1 MNISFEKL
9 ISDLEKK
16 TSSNFSVKKI
26 SDSEFDFVS
35 SSSLFKIV
43 WQNSNVILFSD
54 EKKKLCEWS
63 LEENS
68 TNKDISLIS
77 DDFCEFMIGKKEY
90 KVDKRNNS
98 NEDNEEF
105 SDISFD
111 KIVEKV
117 LQFFPDER
125 AKYEEEVKNLDI
137 KNKILFLRDN
147 VVDKIDDMSKKS
159 KQDNRTERL
168 FKHLANSYIF
178 GDKNTKC
185 VVSMLFF
192 NGVKGV
198 EERKKIRKMLP
209 FYLRR
214 TWDAS
219 WEVR

>member
-1 MNISFEKL
+1 MNSSFEKL

-16 TSSNFSVKKI
+16 TSSNFSAKKI
-26 SDSEFDFVS
+26 SDDEFDFVS
-35 SSSLFKIV
+35 STSLFKIV
-43 WQNSNVILFSD
+43 WKNSNVILFSD

-63 LEENS
+63 LENEA

-77 DDFCEFMIGKKEY
+77 DDFCEFMIGKKE
-90 KVDKRNNS
+90 KKIDKKNSRNES
-98 NEDNEEF
+98 NEEF
-105 SDISFD
+105 SDVSFD
-111 KIVEKV
+111 KMVEKV
-117 LQFFPDER
+117 LQFFPEER
-125 AKYEEEVKNLDI
+125 AKYEENVKNLTI
-137 KNKILFLRDN
+137 KDKVLFLRDN
-147 VVDKIDDMSKKS
+147 VVGKIDSMSKKP

-168 FKHLANSYIF
+168 FRHLGNSYVF
-178 GDKNTKC
+178 GDKTTKC

-192 NGVKGV
+192 NGVKGT